1 MNPMDRFPQ
10 NPTRRAASAALP
22 LLVAFASAT
31 LACSGSDAG
40 EMADAHEAEEAEH
53 ADDNGVVTLTEAAWA
68 NAGIVVAE
76 VPVRDVPAAGAA
88 GTVVPG
94 QVAFDPERV
103 ALVSPRTSGRIESLH
118 AVEGDRVAAGQVV
131 ARILSPAFLTAQ
143 NDYRQA
149 AHRAELLVG
158 TPDEA
163 QGRSL
168 ADAARRR
175 LSLLGATDS
184 VFDRLTRGEPPL
196 DLLPIE
202 APFAGSI
209 VEAHALTGAA
219 LEPGSPVFTLADLS
233 VVNVIADVPERSLS
247 MLRLGATADVQLAAY
262 PDRPVQGTVARIG
275 QELDPETRTARAIL
289 RVANAERLLR
299 PGMYATVR
307 IEADASGG
315 RVSRPVLPEEAVVTD
330 GADRWVFV
338 ETGERTFERRAVQIE
353 PLGGGE
359 VVVRAGLAGGERV
372 AMRGAFT
379 LKAELA
385 KGEFGEHHD

>member
-1 MNPMDRFPQ
+1 MDRYPK
-10 NPTRRAASAALP
+10 NPTRRATRGAL
-22 LLVAFASAT
+22 LLLFAFAFAT
-31 LACSGSDAG
+31 PACSGRDAG
-40 EMADAHEAEEAEH
+40 EMTDAHEAEEAEH
-53 ADDNGVVTLTEAAWA
+53 AEDTGVVTLTEAAWS
-68 NAGIVVAE
+68 NAGIEVAE
-76 VPVRDVPAAGAA
+76 VLVLEVPASGAA
-88 GTVVPG
+88 GIVVPG

-118 AVEGDRVAAGQVV
+118 AVEGDQVAAGQVV

-149 AHRAELLVG
+149 AHRAELLAG

-163 QGRSL
+163 EGRAL

-175 LSLLGATDS
+175 LSLLGAVDS
-184 VFDRLTRGEPPL
+184 VIDRLARGEAPL

-219 LEPGSPVFTLADLS
+219 VEPGSSLFTLADLS
-233 VVNVIADVPERSLS
+233 VVNVAAEVPERSLS
-247 MLRLGATADVQLAAY
+247 LVRLGATAEVHLAAY
-262 PDRPVQGTVARIG
+262 PDRRVHGTVARIS
-275 QELDPETRTARAIL
+275 QELDPQTRTVRAIL
-289 RVANAERLLR
+289 RLANPQRLLR
-299 PGMYATVR
+299 PGMYATVHLG
-307 IEADASGG
+307 ADADGE
-315 RVSRPVLPEEAVVTD
+315 RVSRPVLPEAAVVTD

-338 ETGERTFERRAVQIE
+338 ETGERTFERRAVEVE
-353 PLGGGE
+353 PLGGGQ
-359 VVVRAGLAGGERV
+359 VMVRSGVTGGERV
-372 AMRGAFT
+372 AVRGAFT